1 MSTTTPSAIAT
12 GTWTVDPA
20 HSKVGFAVKHMGI
33 ATVRGEFTEFEGT
46 LEIGEDLS
54 SAKVYGTVKTE
65 SVDTNEPQ
73 RDDHLRSPDFF
84 DAAQFPELRFE
95 STAIEAL
102 DDEEFRIAGKLT
114 IHGVTNDIV
123 LHADASGHRHRPLG
137 QRACRPRG
145 HREAVP
151 RRLRDEVQPGPRQRQ
166 HARLRQGQPHPRHLR
181 RQAVRLASD
190 HPAGRRRRVP
200 AGSPDP
206 MPSTDTLSPKSSPPG
221 AACSRPTPR

>member
-1 MSTTTPSAIAT
+1 LHNLIYPQEKELIMSTTTPAAIAA

-46 LEIGEDLS
+46 LEIGDDLS

-95 STAIEAL
+95 SISIEAL

-123 LHADASGHRHRPLG
+123 LHADVQGTDIDPWGNERVGLEVTGKLSRGDYGMKFNRALGSGNMLVSDKVNLTLDIS
-137 QRACRPRG
+137 
-145 HREAVP
+145 AVK
-151 RRLRDEVQPGPRQRQ
+151 QS
-166 HARLRQGQPHPRHLR
+166 A
-181 RQAVRLASD
+181 
-190 HPAGRRRRVP
+190 
-200 AGSPDP
+200 
-206 MPSTDTLSPKSSPPG
+206 
-221 AACSRPTPR
+221 